1 MICPDLLQWLV
12 DHQETV
18 SIWTVPVL
26 GLVGIA
32 MGAWRLVLADRQDK
46 RGQQEREEQRQ
57 SWLMKRYERRVERF
71 GKAADKVLDRDK
83 ESPLHGLDSTLALQ
97 EIEAIADADPA
108 RFRRQ
113 AKMIIKTLDHRGRF
127 PSRKEIEEY
136 ERIVAEEQDAAEEE
150 EADPDNAE
158 WRKDYHRP
166 YRDDEPRI
174 GIIDLSFISELQRL
188 VAKWGKVPRK
198 QKAEP
203 NEQREER

>member
-12 DHQETV
+12 GHQETV

-113 AKMIIKTLDHRGRF
+113 AKMIIKTL
-127 PSRKEIEEY
+127 
-136 ERIVAEEQDAAEEE
+136 
-150 EADPDNAE
+150 AE
-158 WRKDYHRP
+158 WRKDYPRP
-166 YRDDEPRI
+166 YRDNEPRI

>member
-1 MICPDLLQWLV
+1 MLQWLV
-12 DHQETV
+12 DHQETM

-83 ESPLHGLDSTLALQ
+83 ESPVHGLDSTLALL
-97 EIEAIADADPA
+97 EIEAIADADLT
-108 RFRRQ
+108 RFQRQ
-113 AKMIIKTLDHRGRF
+113 AMAIVQTLDHRQRF
-127 PSRKEIEEY
+127 PSKEAVEEY
-136 ERIVAEEQDAAEEE
+136 ERITAEEQYAVEKE
-150 EADPDNAE
+150 EADPDKVE
-158 WRKDYHRP
+158 WRKHYHHP
-166 YRDDEPRI
+166 YREDEPRI
-174 GIIDLSFISELQRL
+174 GTIDLSFIFVLRRL

-198 QKAEP
+198 QKVEP
-203 NEQREER
+203 DKQREER

>member
-1 MICPDLLQWLV
+1 MSCPDLLQWLV
-12 DHQETV
+12 NYQETV

-46 RGQQEREEQRQ
+46 RGQQERDEERQ

-83 ESPLHGLDSTLALQ
+83 ESRMHGLDETLALL
-97 EIEAIADADPA
+97 EIEAIAEADPA

-113 AKMIIKTLDHRGRF
+113 AMKIVGKLDRNWRF
-127 PSRKEIEEY
+127 PSKEAVAEY
-136 ERIVAEEQDAAEEE
+136 ERVTAEEEYAAEED
-150 EADPDNAE
+150 EADPAGAE
-158 WRKDYHRP
+158 EWKSYHQP
-166 YRDDEPRI
+166 YREDEPRI
-174 GIIDLSFISELQRL
+174 ASIDLSFHYELRRL
-188 VAKWGKVPRK
+188 VAKWGRVPRK

-203 NEQREER
+203 DKQREER

>member
-1 MICPDLLQWLV
+1 MSYPDLLQWLV

-18 SIWTVPVL
+18 RIWTVPVL

-57 SWLMKRYERRVERF
+57 SWLMKHYERRVERF

-83 ESPLHGLDSTLALQ
+83 ESPVHGLDSTLALL

-113 AKMIIKTLDHRGRF
+113 AKRIVKTLDHRRRF
-127 PSRKEIEEY
+127 PSKQEIDEY
-136 ERIVAEEQDAAEEE
+136 ERIGAEEQHAAEEE
-150 EADPDNAE
+150 EADPDKAE
-158 WRKDYHRP
+158 WRKNYHRP
-166 YRDDEPRI
+166 YREDEPRI
-174 GIIDLSFISELQRL
+174 GTIDLSFISELRRL

-203 NEQREER
+203 DKQREER